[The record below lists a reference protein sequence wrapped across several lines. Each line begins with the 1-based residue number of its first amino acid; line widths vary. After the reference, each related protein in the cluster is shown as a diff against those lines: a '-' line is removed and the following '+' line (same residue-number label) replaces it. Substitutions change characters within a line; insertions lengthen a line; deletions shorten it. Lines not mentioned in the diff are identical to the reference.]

1 MKGYSVFETASL
13 HGAAPI
19 PKGYTH
25 KPDTPGSARMVK
37 IDQSAKVDDPK
48 PATAIFKTGPL
59 PENLKIGRW
68 QEQHLI
74 RADRRGARRAAPSA
88 FASPRKGGRTQD
100 QDDAVGL
107 TC

>member
-1 MKGYSVFETASL
+1 
-13 HGAAPI
+13 
-19 PKGYTH
+19 
-25 KPDTPGSARMVK
+25 MVK

-74 RADRRGARRAAPSA
+74 TADRRGARRAAPSA